1 MKKLALVISLLI
13 CFGNIL
19 MAQAPYTN
27 PTGDTLTGRDSTY
40 FYSNWYDTV
49 QNASGWETLEE
60 DFMIERFG
68 YNPNA
73 GVTRNQASH
82 HTGTYTTGRLM
93 YAPRSMS
100 VIGIA
105 ASAEVYKTF
114 DIEDLNYYSW
124 EMSNYYAFALNLMI
138 DTTIA
143 GRLTEYLQLY
153 VPKSKDGWDLAAQ
166 AGWNVTDSHRYIHLP
181 NNRCRLPG
189 VSSPLYEVYFDHPY
203 TVQGPF
209 VVAGTR
215 LNNHYDSI
223 YNSDIHCALYTSHH
237 PVTRYTTVFHEYNN
251 VEATRDSI
259 QMFDTMAFM
268 NEGYTTFTMKEVW
281 QMAQVIFPIFDT
293 GWVPPVCMPVENL
306 RCDTSYQ
313 WPDRI
318 TLMWDGWREHE
329 RWQLAY
335 GPAGMDPDTVSNFYY
350 YTQPYCTLTTATLDT
365 GVRYVVYVRGWCDS
379 VEDWSP
385 WSDSLSVMIGH
396 EADTTGHGD
405 DPGTQIG
412 SVLQQYTHLYP
423 NPAHGM
429 VQVISSF
436 GLRRLEAYTLDGR
449 KVLDTPATG
458 ISAAFDTKDWPAGTY
473 IVSIRTSR
481 GTLVQKLVVE

>member
-1 MKKLALVISLLI
+1 MKKLALVISLLT

-40 FYSNWYDTV
+40 FYSNWYDTT
-49 QNASGWETLEE
+49 QNASGWETMEE
-60 DFMIERFG
+60 DFMMEKFG
-68 YNPNA
+68 NNINI
-73 GVTRNQASH
+73 GVTLDQTCYHSGA
-82 HTGTYTTGRLM
+82 YTTGRLM
-93 YAPRSMS
+93 YAPGPMS
-100 VIGIA
+100 IIGIA
-105 ASAEVYKTF
+105 ASAEVYTNF
-114 DIEDLNYYSW
+114 DVYYVSNARWSHINLN
-124 EMSNYYAFALNLMI
+124 NTNLTSVI
-138 DTTIA
+138 DSTVA

-181 NNRCRLPG
+181 NNRYRLQG
-189 VSSPLYEVYFDHPY
+189 VPSPLYEVYFDHPY
-203 TVQGPF
+203 TVEGSF
-209 VVAGTR
+209 VVASTR
-215 LNNHYDSI
+215 LNNHYDTMT
-223 YNSDIHCALYTSHH
+223 YNEYFRVYAPHH
-237 PVTRYTTVFHEYNN
+237 PVTRYLTVFNGYGR
-251 VEATRDSI
+251 EATRDSI
-259 QMFDTMAFM
+259 QMFDTMALM
-268 NEGYTTFTMKEVW
+268 NESYTTFTMRELW
-281 QMAQVIFPIFDT
+281 QAAQVIFPIFDT

-313 WPDRI
+313 WPDRV

-350 YTQPYCTLTTATLDT
+350 YTHPYCTLTTATLDT